1 MNIICIKIFYIDII
15 CIKMICIEII
25 CMDKNNFKK
34 IPQHLGKVAG
44 PRGNLP
50 IFAFLSSWVSS
61 VKNIGYPVL
70 QNRSEHFSWFKNYP
84 SGTLSKM
91 LKEPLLLQ
99 KQVIIHM
106 KALSLWSQVP
116 DRQGPGIILGTPF
129 PFSLKRYIF

>member
-1 MNIICIKIFYIDII
+1 
-15 CIKMICIEII
+15 MICIEII

-84 SGTLSKM
+84 SGTLAKV

-106 KALSLWSQVP
+106 KALSLRYQVP
-116 DRQGPGIILGTPF
+116 DRQGPGIILGAPF
-129 PFSLKRYIF
+129 QFSLKSILSRKSGCGNPMIKESTLL